1 MKTALKWVTSKAIWW
16 FLMAMPV
23 ISYAIYIIHASEGT
37 NNQISS
43 FYSWLTAIYGAH
55 FNTGD
60 LATQLINIPA
70 FKEMLETLAIGE
82 EALKSTLFIGQYMII
97 VTFIHLLTDVLLALP
112 RITIKMFDKGGLT
125 DD

>member
-1 MKTALKWVTSKAIWW
+1 MKRVLNWITSKAIWW
-16 FLMAMPV
+16 LLMAMPLL
-23 ISYAIYIIHASEGT
+23 SYIIYMLHASEGT
-37 NNQISS
+37 EPIIN
-43 FYSWLTAIYGAH
+43 FYTWVIHIFGAA

-60 LATQLINIPA
+60 LATQLIEIPA
-70 FKEMLETLAIGE
+70 FKTMLDTLAIGE
-82 EALKSTLFIGQYMII
+82 EALKSALFIGQYMII